1 MKRLL
6 LLLVCLLALCTG
18 VCAAE
23 PVISEINRRQKLS
36 FFMHKNVRKG
46 KRKMNFGQGIYTWL
60 MTNIQPLVLGGIIIV
75 GLVLLFKHKIAELI
89 VFAIIAVIAV
99 GFVFNPSGTKDTML
113 KIYNGTIIE
122 GGAADDVEDGGK

>member
-1 MKRLL
+1 
-6 LLLVCLLALCTG
+6 
-18 VCAAE
+18 
-23 PVISEINRRQKLS
+23 
-36 FFMHKNVRKG
+36 
-46 KRKMNFGQGIYTWL
+46 MNFGQGIYTWL

-122 GGAADDVEDGGK
+122 GGAPDDGGELSLIKNKVRGGMPCALDK

>member
-1 MKRLL
+1 MRHKEEIKRKKEKRKN
-6 LLLVCLLALCTG
+6 VT
-18 VCAAE
+18 V
-23 PVISEINRRQKLS
+23 NRRQKLS

>member
-1 MKRLL
+1 MRHKEEIKRKKKKCNSKQTAIKKS
-6 LLLVCLLALCTG
+6 CL
-18 VCAAE
+18 
-23 PVISEINRRQKLS
+23 
-36 FFMHKNVRKG
+36 FFMRKMRG
-46 KRKMNFGQGIYTWL
+46 KERDMNFGQGIYTWL

>member
-1 MKRLL
+1 MRYGTCTIKKRRSKN
-6 LLLVCLLALCTG
+6 VTVNRWRKAVFFLCTKM
-18 VCAAE
+18 
-23 PVISEINRRQKLS
+23 R
-36 FFMHKNVRKG
+36 G
-46 KRKMNFGQGIYTWL
+46 KERDMNFGQGIYTWL

-122 GGAADDVEDGGK
+122 GGAADDGGE

>member
-1 MKRLL
+1 MRHKEEIKRKN
-6 LLLVCLLALCTG
+6 VT
-18 VCAAE
+18 V
-23 PVISEINRRQKLS
+23 NRRQKLS

-122 GGAADDVEDGGK
+122 GGAADDGGE

>member
-1 MKRLL
+1 MRHKEEIKRKKKK
-6 LLLVCLLALCTG
+6 CNSKQT
-18 VCAAE
+18 AE
-23 PVISEINRRQKLS
+23 AV
-36 FFMHKNVRKG
+36 FFYAQNARKG
-46 KRKMNFGQGIYTWL
+46 KRKMTFGQGIYTWL

-122 GGAADDVEDGGK
+122 GGAPDDGGE

>member
-1 MKRLL
+1 MRHKEEIKRKKKK
-6 LLLVCLLALCTG
+6 CNSKQT
-18 VCAAE
+18 AE
-23 PVISEINRRQKLS
+23 AV
-36 FFMHKNVRKG
+36 FFYAQNARKG

-89 VFAIIAVIAV
+89 VFAIMAVIAV

-122 GGAADDVEDGGK
+122 GGAPDDGGE

>member
-1 MKRLL
+1 MSVKKNKKKKEKRKN
-6 LLLVCLLALCTG
+6 VT
-18 VCAAE
+18 V
-23 PVISEINRRQKLS
+23 NRRQKLS

>member
-1 MKRLL
+1 
-6 LLLVCLLALCTG
+6 
-18 VCAAE
+18 
-23 PVISEINRRQKLS
+23 
-36 FFMHKNVRKG
+36 
-46 KRKMNFGQGIYTWL
+46 MNFGQGIYTWL
-60 MTNIQPLVLGGIIIV
+60 MTNIQP
-75 GLVLLFKHKIAELI
+75 LLFKHKIAELI

>member
-1 MKRLL
+1 MINSLLHLFIRL
-6 LLLVCLLALCTG
+6 CIKDFYLCRKKKKCNSKQT
-18 VCAAE
+18 AE
-23 PVISEINRRQKLS
+23 AV
-36 FFMHKNVRKG
+36 FFYAQNARKG

-122 GGAADDVEDGGK
+122 GGAPDDGGE

>member
-1 MKRLL
+1 MDALWNMRHKEEIKRKK
-6 LLLVCLLALCTG
+6 CNSKQTA
-18 VCAAE
+18 
-23 PVISEINRRQKLS
+23 IKKLS
-36 FFMHKNVRKG
+36 FFMRKMRG
-46 KRKMNFGQGIYTWL
+46 KERDMNFGQGIYTWL

-122 GGAADDVEDGGK
+122 GGAPDDGGE

>member
-1 MKRLL
+1 MHHKEEIKRKKKK
-6 LLLVCLLALCTG
+6 CNSKQTA
-18 VCAAE
+18 
-23 PVISEINRRQKLS
+23 IKKLS
-36 FFMHKNVRKG
+36 FFMRKMRG
-46 KRKMNFGQGIYTWL
+46 KERDMNFGQGIYTWL

>member
-1 MKRLL
+1 MA
-6 LLLVCLLALCTG
+6 ALWNMRHKEEKVEKVT
-18 VCAAE
+18 V
-23 PVISEINRRQKLS
+23 NRRQKLS

>member
-1 MKRLL
+1 
-6 LLLVCLLALCTG
+6 
-18 VCAAE
+18 
-23 PVISEINRRQKLS
+23 
-36 FFMHKNVRKG
+36 
-46 KRKMNFGQGIYTWL
+46 MNFGQGIYTWL

-75 GLVLLFKHKIAELI
+75 GLMLLFKHKIAELI

-122 GGAADDVEDGGK
+122 GGAADDGGECALVKNKVRGGMPCALDK

>member
-1 MKRLL
+1 MRHKEEIKRKKKKCNSKQTAEA
-6 LLLVCLLALCTG
+6 VFFLCTKM
-18 VCAAE
+18 C
-23 PVISEINRRQKLS
+23 
-36 FFMHKNVRKG
+36 G
-46 KRKMNFGQGIYTWL
+46 KERDMNFGQGIYNWL

-122 GGAADDVEDGGK
+122 GGAADDGGE

>member
-1 MKRLL
+1 
-6 LLLVCLLALCTG
+6 
-18 VCAAE
+18 
-23 PVISEINRRQKLS
+23 
-36 FFMHKNVRKG
+36 
-46 KRKMNFGQGIYTWL
+46 MNFGQGIYNWL

-99 GFVFNPSGTKDTML
+99 GFVFNPSGT
-113 KIYNGTIIE
+113 IIE

>member
-1 MKRLL
+1 MRHKEEIKRKKKKEKN
-6 LLLVCLLALCTG
+6 VT
-18 VCAAE
+18 V
-23 PVISEINRRQKLS
+23 NRRQKLS

>member
-1 MKRLL
+1 MRHKEEIKRKKKK
-6 LLLVCLLALCTG
+6 CNSKQTA
-18 VCAAE
+18 
-23 PVISEINRRQKLS
+23 IKKLS
-36 FFMHKNVRKG
+36 FFMRKMRG
-46 KRKMNFGQGIYTWL
+46 KERDMNFGQGIYTWL

-122 GGAADDVEDGGK
+122 GGAADDGGE

>member
-1 MKRLL
+1 
-6 LLLVCLLALCTG
+6 
-18 VCAAE
+18 
-23 PVISEINRRQKLS
+23 
-36 FFMHKNVRKG
+36 
-46 KRKMNFGQGIYTWL
+46 MNFGQGIYTWL
-60 MTNIQPLVLGGIIIV
+60 MTNIQPL
-75 GLVLLFKHKIAELI
+75 LLFKHKIAELI

>member
-1 MKRLL
+1 MDALWNMRHKEEIKRKKKK
-6 LLLVCLLALCTG
+6 CNSKQT
-18 VCAAE
+18 AE
-23 PVISEINRRQKLS
+23 AV
-36 FFMHKNVRKG
+36 FFYAQNARKG

-122 GGAADDVEDGGK
+122 GGAPDDGGE

>member
-1 MKRLL
+1 M
-6 LLLVCLLALCTG
+6 
-18 VCAAE
+18 
-23 PVISEINRRQKLS
+23 
-36 FFMHKNVRKG
+36 RKMRG
-46 KRKMNFGQGIYTWL
+46 KERDMNFGQGIYTWL

-122 GGAADDVEDGGK
+122 SGAADDGGE

>member
-1 MKRLL
+1 M
-6 LLLVCLLALCTG
+6 
-18 VCAAE
+18 
-23 PVISEINRRQKLS
+23 
-36 FFMHKNVRKG
+36 RKMRG
-46 KRKMNFGQGIYTWL
+46 KERDMNFGQGIYTWL

-99 GFVFNPSGTKDTML
+99 GFVFNPTML

-122 GGAADDVEDGGK
+122 GGAADDGGE

>member
-1 MKRLL
+1 M
-6 LLLVCLLALCTG
+6 
-18 VCAAE
+18 
-23 PVISEINRRQKLS
+23 
-36 FFMHKNVRKG
+36 RKMRG
-46 KRKMNFGQGIYTWL
+46 KERDMNFGQGIYTWL

-89 VFAIIAVIAV
+89 AIIAVIAV

-122 GGAADDVEDGGK
+122 GGVADDGGE

>member
-1 MKRLL
+1 MAALWNMRHKEEIKRKKKK
-6 LLLVCLLALCTG
+6 CNSKQT
-18 VCAAE
+18 AE
-23 PVISEINRRQKLS
+23 AV
-36 FFMHKNVRKG
+36 FFYAQNARKG

-122 GGAADDVEDGGK
+122 GGAPDDGGE

>member
-1 MKRLL
+1 MHHKEEIKRKN
-6 LLLVCLLALCTG
+6 VT
-18 VCAAE
+18 V
-23 PVISEINRRQKLS
+23 NRRQKKLS
-36 FFMHKNVRKG
+36 FFMRKNARKG

-60 MTNIQPLVLGGIIIV
+60 MTNIQFLVLGGIIVV

-122 GGAADDVEDGGK
+122 GGAADDGGE

>member
-1 MKRLL
+1 MDALWNMRHKEEIKRKK
-6 LLLVCLLALCTG
+6 CNSKQTA
-18 VCAAE
+18 
-23 PVISEINRRQKLS
+23 IKKLS
-36 FFMHKNVRKG
+36 FFMRKMRG
-46 KRKMNFGQGIYTWL
+46 KERDMNFGQGIYTWL

-122 GGAADDVEDGGK
+122 GGVADDGGE

>member
-1 MKRLL
+1 
-6 LLLVCLLALCTG
+6 
-18 VCAAE
+18 
-23 PVISEINRRQKLS
+23 
-36 FFMHKNVRKG
+36 
-46 KRKMNFGQGIYTWL
+46 MNFGQGIYNWL
-60 MTNIQPLVLGGIIIV
+60 MTNIQPLVIIV

>member
-1 MKRLL
+1 MRHKEEIKRKKKK
-6 LLLVCLLALCTG
+6 CNSKQT
-18 VCAAE
+18 AE
-23 PVISEINRRQKLS
+23 AV

-89 VFAIIAVIAV
+89 VLQL
-99 GFVFNPSGTKDTML
+99 SRS
-113 KIYNGTIIE
+113 
-122 GGAADDVEDGGK
+122 

>member
-1 MKRLL
+1 MDALWNMRHKEEIKRKK
-6 LLLVCLLALCTG
+6 CNSKQTA
-18 VCAAE
+18 
-23 PVISEINRRQKLS
+23 IKKLS
-36 FFMHKNVRKG
+36 FFMCKMRG
-46 KRKMNFGQGIYTWL
+46 KERDMNFGQGIYTWL

-122 GGAADDVEDGGK
+122 GGAADDGGE

>member
-1 MKRLL
+1 MRHKEEIKRKKKK
-6 LLLVCLLALCTG
+6 CNSKQTA
-18 VCAAE
+18 
-23 PVISEINRRQKLS
+23 IKKLS
-36 FFMHKNVRKG
+36 FFMRKMRG
-46 KRKMNFGQGIYTWL
+46 KERDMNFGQGIYTWL